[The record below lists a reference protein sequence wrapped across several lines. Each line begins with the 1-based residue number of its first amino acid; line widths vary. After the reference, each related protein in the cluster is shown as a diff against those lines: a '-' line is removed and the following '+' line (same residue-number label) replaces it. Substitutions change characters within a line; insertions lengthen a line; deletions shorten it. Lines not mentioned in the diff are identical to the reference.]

1 VFTGA
6 LSAAARHEFRLV
18 IVDLQHVAMH
28 KRDEQLAG
36 LLCPQLD
43 DVIAQS
49 ARDPEAPPGI
59 SPRISCL
66 EQAHRFPEMRESRH
80 LAIRIRQGLGSIE
93 ARIGLHVTQ
102 ADAEIPWTDSCL
114 AAAGEFIPS
123 PCTVL
128 GELAVGEHSPRSHRL
143 RRRPP
148 RLLVMRNAVIDGNP
162 VLKQTGCL

>member
-1 VFTGA
+1 MDAHELTNRAQLWCECDTSCVCVVVSRWQFVFTYVFTGA

-102 ADAEIPWTDSCL
+102 ADAEIP
-114 AAAGEFIPS
+114 
-123 PCTVL
+123 
-128 GELAVGEHSPRSHRL
+128 
-143 RRRPP
+143 
-148 RLLVMRNAVIDGNP
+148 
-162 VLKQTGCL
+162 